1 MRCAKCNVK
10 TWNDDFDFSKAQ
22 IDAPAL
28 RSGPAQT
35 AQPGQPIKDEPK
47 DALTAF
53 IEKAQA
59 KKGIAPSE
67 IITVEVEVEPDWKF
81 TKQAPQFAD
90 NGNVYR
96 QQFRVSNG
104 KPVYRN
110 VEVDCDDF
118 DCVK

>member
-1 MRCAKCNVK
+1 MDAIR
-10 TWNDDFDFSKAQ
+10 TPQ
-22 IDAPAL
+22 IV
-28 RSGPAQT
+28 
-35 AQPGQPIKDEPK
+35 QPYQPMQIEPK

-67 IITVEVEVEPDWKF
+67 IITAEVEVEPDWKF